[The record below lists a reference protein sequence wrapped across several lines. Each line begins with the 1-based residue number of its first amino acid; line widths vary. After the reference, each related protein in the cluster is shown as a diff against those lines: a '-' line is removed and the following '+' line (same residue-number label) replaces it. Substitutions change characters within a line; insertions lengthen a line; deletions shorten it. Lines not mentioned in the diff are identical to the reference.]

1 MTDWYGM
8 TIVYFKMIS
17 SFILA
22 KDVTHVFYVKDIS
35 SKPKKNQVKS
45 DNEPKCHIVLPG
57 KRKIIGVEDI
67 SDKSEDFDHF
77 GDRPPFSVDVDPSI
91 LLSKEDAPYLR
102 RDNDQGTFVKRKV
115 INVPLNNDV

>member
-1 MTDWYGM
+1 
-8 TIVYFKMIS
+8 MIS

-45 DNEPKCHIVLPG
+45 DNEPKRHIVLPG

-67 SDKSEDFDHF
+67 SDKSEDFDQF
-77 GDRPPFSVDVDPSI
+77 DDCPPFSVDDPGI
-91 LLSKEDAPYLR
+91 LLSKEDAPFDAAITTNGRSSKGRL
-102 RDNDQGTFVKRKV
+102 
-115 INVPLNNDV
+115 